1 MKLRNI
7 IYALPALALTATGC
21 IDNDIPYPHIQANFL
36 TISATGQETTAFIDS
51 TNLEVTFYLP
61 EDVDIQ
67 NVTVS
72 DYTLTPGAEVVG
84 DALSGPLDLSTSKD
98 VTLHL
103 YYDYTWKLSAV
114 QDIKRYFTV
123 DGQIGASVIDAAA
136 HTVSFT
142 VNDRLPLDRLH
153 VLTCKLGATGS
164 VMTPVL
170 EGQNVDF
177 TRPVEVT
184 VSQWGRS

>member
-36 TISATGQETTAFIDS
+36 TISATGQETTAFIDA

-61 EDVDIQ
+61 EQADIRA
-67 NVTVS
+67 VTIA

-84 DALSGPLDLSTSKD
+84 DALSKPLDLSTPKD

-103 YYDYTWKLSAV
+103 YYDYKFFL
-114 QDIKRYFTV
+114 
-123 DGQIGASVIDAAA
+123 
-136 HTVSFT
+136 
-142 VNDRLPLDRLH
+142 
-153 VLTCKLGATGS
+153 
-164 VMTPVL
+164 
-170 EGQNVDF
+170 
-177 TRPVEVT
+177 
-184 VSQWGRS
+184 